1 MDQHEAELN
10 RFLLFKHNQVN
21 VLLPT
26 GTTVSLGFYT

>member
-21 VLLPT
+21 VLLST